1 MKRITAIITGAGAL
15 VIGMTLS
22 AWAQDA
28 ATTPLPTRGTVFV
41 DEDGDGICD
50 YVGVGHRMR
59 GRMGL
64 RVGAGAGLGT
74 VTLTPE
80 QQAQIDKLRLD
91 YQKAV
96 TLGQALLQ
104 TKQLELS
111 ELLRA
116 AQPDQDAVSA
126 KIDEINSVR
135 SQLQKEAAAYQ
146 VAVRG
151 VLTPEQQATLNTRG
165 TGTSAG
171 MGNGRGMMGNGRGMG
186 RGYGGMM
193 GQGHSWVDANGDGI
207 CDVTGQLIP
216 GSQTTSSSN
225 K

>member
-1 MKRITAIITGAGAL
+1 MKRITSIIAGVGAF
-15 VIGMTLS
+15 VIGITLS
-22 AWAQDA
+22 AWGQDA
-28 ATTPLPTRGTVFV
+28 VTTPTPTGGMAFV

-64 RVGAGAGLGT
+64 RVGAGAGLGGI
-74 VTLTPE
+74 TLTPE
-80 QQAQIDKLRLD
+80 QQTQVDKLKTD

-111 ELLRA
+111 NLLRA
-116 AQPDQDAVSA
+116 AQPDQNAISA
-126 KIDEINSVR
+126 KIDEISSVR

-151 VLTPEQQATLNTRG
+151 VLTPEQQAALDARG
-165 TGTSAG
+165 AGVGAG

-186 RGYGGMM
+186 RGNGGMM
-193 GQGHSWVDANGDGI
+193 GQGRNGSG
-207 CDVTGQLIP
+207 TSNQSP
-216 GSQTTSSSN
+216 TGSQTTSSSS